1 MRSRLPKVLHP
12 IAGKP
17 LVEHV
22 LALADAVHAAHTALV
37 VAPDTI
43 DLLRERLGD
52 RYEYAAQAQRLGT
65 GHALQQAQAALA
77 HRVDRVLVLYGADP
91 LMRPES
97 VQKLLAALDAPG
109 VVGAITTFRPP
120 NPTGYGRILRD
131 QANNA
136 VGVVEERDATPA
148 QRLIAEVNQGVVV
161 YDATWLWPHL
171 QQLTPSPVK
180 GEYYLTDLVALAVAE
195 RGPGAIATVELADPD
210 EALGVNDRVELADAE
225 RIMRQRILLDL
236 MRSGVTVTDPAH
248 TYVDV
253 GVQVGQDTVLL
264 PGTTLRG
271 TTTIGSN
278 CVIGPNSVIENS
290 TVADDCVVQASF
302 LESAIVE
309 HGTDIGPMAHLR
321 PTAHVG
327 PHVHI
332 GNFAEVNRSRLH
344 EGVKQG
350 HFSYIGDAVVGENV
364 NIGAGTITANYGDK
378 QAEPGTRKHRTTIG
392 ANTKIG
398 SDTMLVAPV
407 NIGADAV
414 TGAGAVVTKDVPDGA
429 TAVGVP
435 ARVVA
440 QRTPPP
446 DTLNE

>member
-1 MRSRLPKVLHP
+1 MNTSTSRLGIVILAAGEGTRMRSRLPKVLHP

-43 DLLRERLGD
+43 ELFRERLGD
-52 RYEYAAQAQRLGT
+52 RYEYAVQAQRLGT
-65 GHALQQAQAALA
+65 GHALQQAQAALV

-91 LMRPES
+91 LMRAES

-109 VVGAITTFRPP
+109 VVGAITTFHPP

-180 GEYYLTDLVALAVAE
+180 SEYYLTDLVALAVAE

-264 PGTTLRG
+264 PGTALRG

-302 LESAIVE
+302 LESATVE

-332 GNFAEVNRSRLH
+332 G
-344 EGVKQG
+344 
-350 HFSYIGDAVVGENV
+350 
-364 NIGAGTITANYGDK
+364 
-378 QAEPGTRKHRTTIG
+378 
-392 ANTKIG
+392 
-398 SDTMLVAPV
+398 
-407 NIGADAV
+407 
-414 TGAGAVVTKDVPDGA
+414 
-429 TAVGVP
+429 
-435 ARVVA
+435 
-440 QRTPPP
+440 
-446 DTLNE
+446 